1 LFATIMEAPEPSR
14 IAFGIMCKAPI
25 NGASKTRLCPPLT
38 PAEAA
43 QLSRCFIAD
52 VAAALDSVPAE
63 VGGCGIAVYTPAGE
77 ESAFDGLLP
86 QRFGMLLQRGA
97 DLGERLQGATE
108 DLLAAGFAGVCLIN
122 SDSPTLPAAL
132 FERTVTALRAP
143 GDRLVLGPAIDGGYY
158 LIGLKHPHQPLFD
171 GIAWSTNQVLTQ
183 TLARAAALCL
193 PVAVLPT
200 WYDVDDV
207 GTLQLLLHELF
218 GHGVALAAD
227 GLYGSPAVNS
237 RVYLQSLLLQDDGA
251 RRRFAG
257 FAGAP

>member
-1 LFATIMEAPEPSR
+1 MEAPEPSR

-25 NGASKTRLCPPLT
+25 IGASKTRLCPPLT

-63 VGGCGIAVYTPAGE
+63 VDGCGIAVYTPAGE

-97 DLGERLQGATE
+97 DLGERLLGATE

-132 FERTVTALRAP
+132 LERTVQALRSP
-143 GDRLVLGPAIDGGYY
+143 GDRIVLGPAIDGGYY
-158 LIGLKHPHQPLFD
+158 LIGLKHPHRPLFD
-171 GIAWSTNQVLTQ
+171 GVPWSTNQVLAQ
-183 TLARAAALCL
+183 TLARAAALRL
-193 PVAVLPT
+193 PVAVLPA
-200 WYDVDDV
+200 WYDVDDA

-218 GHGVALAAD
+218 GHGVALATE
-227 GLYGSPAVNS
+227 GVYGSPAASS
-237 RVYLQSLLLQDDGA
+237 RAYLRSLLLQEDGA
-251 RRRFAG
+251 RLRFAG
-257 FAGAP
+257 FTAAR

>member
-1 LFATIMEAPEPSR
+1 MEAPEPSR

-52 VAAALDSVPAE
+52 VASALDSVSAE
-63 VGGCGIAVYTPAGE
+63 VHCCGIAVYTPAGE
-77 ESAFDGLLP
+77 ESAFEGLLP

-97 DLGERLQGATE
+97 DLGERLLGATE

-132 FERTVTALRAP
+132 LKRTVQALHSP
-143 GDRLVLGPAIDGGYY
+143 GDRIVLGPAIDGGYY
-158 LIGLKHPHQPLFD
+158 LIGLKHPYRPLFD
-171 GIAWSTNQVLTQ
+171 GIPWSTNKVLAQ
-183 TLARAAALCL
+183 TLARAAALRL
-193 PVAVLPT
+193 PVAVLPP
-200 WYDVDDV
+200 WYDVDDA

-218 GHGVALAAD
+218 GHGVALATD
-227 GLYGSPAVNS
+227 GVRGSPAASS
-237 RVYLQSLLLQDDGA
+237 RAYLQSLLLQEDDA
-251 RRRFAG
+251 RLRFAG
-257 FAGAP
+257 LTAAR

>member
-1 LFATIMEAPEPSR
+1 MEAPERGR

-52 VAAALDSVPAE
+52 VASTLDSVPAE
-63 VGGCGIAVYTPAGE
+63 ADGCGIAVYTPAGE
-77 ESAFDGLLP
+77 ESAFEGLLP

-97 DLGERLQGATE
+97 ELGERLLGAIE
-108 DLLAAGFAGVCLIN
+108 DLLAAGFAGVCLTN

-132 FERTVTALRAP
+132 LKQTLTALRLP
-143 GDRLVLGPAIDGGYY
+143 GDRIVLGPAIDGGYY
-158 LIGLKHPHQPLFD
+158 LIGLKYPHRPLFD
-171 GIAWSTNQVLTQ
+171 GIAWSTNQVLVQ
-183 TLARAAALCL
+183 TLARAAALRL

-200 WYDVDDV
+200 WYDVDDA

-218 GHGVALAAD
+218 GHGVALATG
-227 GLYGSPAVNS
+227 GLCGSPAASS
-237 RVYLQSLLLQDDGA
+237 RAFLQSLLLQEDDA
-251 RRRFAG
+251 RLRFAG
-257 FAGAP
+257 FIAAR